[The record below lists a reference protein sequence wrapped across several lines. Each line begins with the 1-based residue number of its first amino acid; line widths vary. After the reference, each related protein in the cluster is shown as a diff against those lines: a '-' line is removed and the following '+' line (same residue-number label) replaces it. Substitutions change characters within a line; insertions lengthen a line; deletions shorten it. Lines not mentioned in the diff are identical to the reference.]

1 MYFKN
6 DRDEKR
12 YNDNYR
18 MIEAMYRKGMSIDDI
33 CNDMKSRLSRID
45 TIDIIQKIF
54 AMDEIRKEKRR
65 QERMRA
71 Y

>member
-1 MYFKN
+1 MYY
-6 DRDEKR
+6 RDERAEKR

-33 CNDMKSRLSRID
+33 VNDMKYRLSKID

-54 AMDEIRKEKRR
+54 AIDEIRKERRR
-65 QERMRA
+65 QERAKA